1 MNSSRE
7 DYLITIYRLTNEN
20 SYVNSVTLSKA
31 LGISRASVS
40 EMVKKLTNEKLISF
54 IENKI
59 ELTEE
64 GMDKAKSL
72 ISSHRLWEIFLIDY
86 LHMSFEEAH
95 DQAHRLEHVTGETL
109 MLALNK
115 FLGYPTHCPSGNKI
129 WKNIPGE
136 VSSEEKN
143 N

>member
-1 MNSSRE
+1 
-7 DYLITIYRLTNEN
+7 
-20 SYVNSVTLSKA
+20 
-31 LGISRASVS
+31 
-40 EMVKKLTNEKLISF
+40 MVKKLTNEKLISF

-95 DQAHRLEHVTGETL
+95 DRAHRLEHVTGETL

-115 FLGYPTHCPSGNKI
+115 F
-129 WKNIPGE
+129 
-136 VSSEEKN
+136 
-143 N
+143 